1 MSKSSC
7 IRAAL
12 AAGAVVVLAGCG
24 ASASSS
30 DAAAGS
36 TSSAAPSTA
45 TSSPSATASATS
57 NSFVAAGSIPFPVAV
72 GNTWVYETI
81 ANIDNAHGIATNK
94 VVSVV
99 PVSGGHQV
107 TMAETSDL
115 GGVRT
120 STRPVYTFYSNGKIG
135 YPITPGGDVS
145 VVGSGVLW
153 PNAAD
158 LASGKAFHS
167 VLRVRVSGTGGN
179 QCENADV
186 TVQGTGTVTVT
197 VPAGTYRAIVVT
209 MTMTE
214 NVGSY
219 HSTQVVETWEAAG
232 TGPVKTEVL
241 ISAGGRSELT
251 STEELLSFT
260 RG

>member
-1 MSKSSC
+1 MSKFSWV
-7 IRAAL
+7 RAAV
-12 AAGAVVVLAGCG
+12 AGGAVVFLAGCG
-24 ASASSS
+24 TSASSS
-30 DAAAGS
+30 GVAAGG

-81 ANIDNAHGIATNK
+81 ANISNTHGIATNK

-107 TMAETSDL
+107 TMAETSEL
-115 GGVRT
+115 GRVKT
-120 STRPVYTFYSNGKIG
+120 STRRVYTFYSNGKIA

-153 PNAAD
+153 PDAAD

-167 VLRVRVSGTGGN
+167 VLRVRLSGAGEN
-179 QCENADV
+179 KYENADV
-186 TVQGTGTVTVT
+186 TVRGAGTVTVT
-197 VPAGTYRAIVVT
+197 VPAAP
-209 MTMTE
+209 
-214 NVGSY
+214 
-219 HSTQVVETWEAAG
+219 
-232 TGPVKTEVL
+232 TGRP
-241 ISAGGRSELT
+241 S
-251 STEELLSFT
+251 
-260 RG
+260 